1 MSFHVTCMH
10 TEQLGWVT
18 SLCLPQLLNSWI
30 NAYVWNRAGLMS
42 NHSLRSSSKNCS
54 SLKEELIP
62 WRHWSLA
69 SYSETVSSCVVMSKS
84 GQEAEGRKDCW
95 QCQSGNPKQGGSCGI
110 RRSYGKHMKQEYP
123 VLRETESQ
131 FIISVCTHSW
141 LNMTDLSVGVAAP
154 CSAEQ
159 NLFYFPDRAREPRMA
174 QMWSV

>member
-69 SYSETVSSCVVMSKS
+69 SYSERVSSCVVMSKS
-84 GQEAEGRKDCW
+84 GQEAEGRKDC
-95 QCQSGNPKQGGSCGI
+95 QSGNPKQKELWQAHETGISSAKENRVTIYYFSLHTLLDEHDWFECWGGCLLLS
-110 RRSYGKHMKQEYP
+110 RTKS
-123 VLRETESQ
+123 VLL
-131 FIISVCTHSW
+131 SW
-141 LNMTDLSVGVAAP
+141 
-154 CSAEQ
+154 
-159 NLFYFPDRAREPRMA
+159 
-174 QMWSV
+174 